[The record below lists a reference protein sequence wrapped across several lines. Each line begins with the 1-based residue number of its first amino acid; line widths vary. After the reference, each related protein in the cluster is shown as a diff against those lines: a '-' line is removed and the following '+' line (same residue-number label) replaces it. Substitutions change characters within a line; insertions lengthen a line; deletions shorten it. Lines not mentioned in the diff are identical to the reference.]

1 MIGDLS
7 SEGNVE
13 YYMNLYAYV
22 MTEFNVGFY
31 LCLTLAQQLFFFII
45 CLTLTRKW
53 KSVANDRCPIFAYS

>member
-22 MTEFNVGFY
+22 MTDFNVGFY
-31 LCLTLAQQLFFFII
+31 LC
-45 CLTLTRKW
+45 
-53 KSVANDRCPIFAYS
+53 